1 MSDDFDDV
9 DIRTMNTLVSTSSVE
24 SPSPARVC
32 LPSHLLWAD
41 WPCRVLG
48 LAGAAAVWAFA
59 AGTTTVWAWP
69 AGVLLLIAGIVMDRS
84 AAARRAAL
92 QQQMAAHAA
101 SCADL
106 GRDLVPVWKGQVENS
121 RLQMETAI
129 SSLSVRFAGIVD
141 KLDSAMKASDLAGG
155 HTQGGDANVGAVLHK
170 SSHDL
175 NTVLDTLR
183 QATTSNDA
191 MRTDVQ
197 SLSRFIEELRQM
209 AAEVASIASQ
219 TNLLAINAAIEAA
232 HAGENGRSFSVL
244 AQEVRKLSAMS
255 GETGRRMAEKVDVV
269 AQAIGRAHASA
280 QAAAAREAASING
293 CESSINGVLDG
304 FRGVTTA
311 LAESA
316 DVLKRESVGIQAEVG
331 EALVQLQ
338 FQDRVSQVMSHVRQ
352 SMESVA
358 PELERQGPDYERTGR
373 LEPLDVATLLAELEK
388 TYAMSEERETHGSG
402 ATSSAP
408 KTEEVTFF

>member
-1 MSDDFDDV
+1 MMV
-9 DIRTMNTLVSTSSVE
+9 GNRIMNSLVSTSPFE
-24 SPSPARVC
+24 SATPARRLR
-32 LPSHLLWAD
+32 LPGRRLWSE
-41 WPCRVLG
+41 WPCRLLG
-48 LAGAAAVWAFA
+48 LASAAAVWAFA
-59 AGTTTVWAWP
+59 AGLNVWAWP
-69 AGVLLLIAGIVMDRS
+69 VGAALLIVGIAMDRS
-84 AAARRAAL
+84 AASRRAAL
-92 QQQMAAHAA
+92 QHQMAAHAA
-101 SCADL
+101 ACADL
-106 GRDLVPVWKGQVENS
+106 GRDLVPVWKGQVESS
-121 RLQMETAI
+121 RLQMETAV
-129 SSLSVRFAGIVD
+129 SSLSARFASIVD

-155 HTQGGDANVGAVLHK
+155 HTQGGEGHVGAVLHK

-191 MRTDVQ
+191 MRSDVL

-232 HAGENGRSFSVL
+232 HAGESGRSFSVL

-280 QAAAAREAASING
+280 QASAAR
-293 CESSINGVLDG
+293 ESSINGVLDG

-316 DVLKRESVGIQAEVG
+316 DVLKRESVGIQGEVG

-358 PELERQGPDYERTGR
+358 PELERQGRDYERTGR
-373 LEPLDVATLLAELEK
+373 LDALDVGGLLAELEK

-402 ATSSAP
+402 AVKSAP

>member
-1 MSDDFDDV
+1 MMV
-9 DIRTMNTLVSTSSVE
+9 GNRIMNSLVSTSPFE
-24 SPSPARVC
+24 SATPARRLR
-32 LPSHLLWAD
+32 LPGRRLWSE
-41 WPCRVLG
+41 WPCRLLG
-48 LAGAAAVWAFA
+48 LASAAAVWAFA
-59 AGTTTVWAWP
+59 AGLNVWAWP
-69 AGVLLLIAGIVMDRS
+69 VGAALLIVGIALDRS

-92 QQQMAAHAA
+92 QHQMAAHVAA
-101 SCADL
+101 CADL
-106 GRDLVPVWKGQVENS
+106 GRDLVPVWKGQVESS
-121 RLQMETAI
+121 RLQMETAV
-129 SSLSVRFAGIVD
+129 SSLSVRFASIVD

-155 HTQGGDANVGAVLHK
+155 HTQGGEGHVGAVLHK

-191 MRTDVQ
+191 MRSDVL

-232 HAGENGRSFSVL
+232 HAGESGRSFSVL

-280 QAAAAREAASING
+280 QASAAREAASISG

-316 DVLKRESVGIQAEVG
+316 DVLKRESVGIQGEVG

-358 PELERQGPDYERTGR
+358 PELERQGRDYERTGR
-373 LEPLDVATLLAELEK
+373 LEALDVGGLLAELEK

-402 ATSSAP
+402 AVKSAP